1 MISDE
6 VLGMFELS
14 NDLLFGRI
22 PEDKYRYYV
31 EEPLRLGREAAEKV
45 KGAGGRVNMG
55 RTEAQRS

>member
-22 PEDKYRYYV
+22 PEDKYHYYV

-45 KGAGGRVNMG
+45 KVGRHLRAV
-55 RTEAQRS
+55 

>member
-22 PEDKYRYYV
+22 PEDKYHYYV

-45 KGAGGRVNMG
+45 KGAGGIF
-55 RTEAQRS
+55 AL